1 VVDALLLGRLR
12 LRHVFLLRN
21 AASDNGLILGGNH
34 ILLLQ
39 VLKGL
44 QQRWCQLIWSLV
56 TFEFVFVRRWL
67 IVLLTEMSRHRQ
79 RSTLFI
85 DGDRVWVIAIL
96 ATVVIVRS
104 HHECF
109 LRWSMHFVLLWTCRA
124 LNSLSVYLVWEA
136 RQLLFLIATA
146 TVQWIYQHSTLIARQ
161 RLSRTKRKRR
171 IAL

>member
-1 VVDALLLGRLR
+1 MVDALLLGRLR

-21 AASDNGLILGGNH
+21 ATSDNGLILGGNH
-34 ILLLQ
+34 ILLLL

-44 QQRWCQLIWSLV
+44 QQRWRQLIWSLV

-136 RQLLFLIATA
+136 RQLLFLIAT
-146 TVQWIYQHSTLIARQ
+146 TVQWIYQHSSLIARQ